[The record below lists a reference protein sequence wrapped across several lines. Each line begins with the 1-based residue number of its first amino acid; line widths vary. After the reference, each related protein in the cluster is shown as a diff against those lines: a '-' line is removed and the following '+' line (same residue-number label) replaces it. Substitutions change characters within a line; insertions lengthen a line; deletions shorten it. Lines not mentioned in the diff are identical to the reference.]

1 MGVRFHLGTTVAAV
15 HADDAGAEVST
26 TGGPEA
32 GVFRGGM
39 ACSTLPLPVLATLLA
54 DAPAP
59 VRVAAASLRF
69 RALALVYLVLPQPR
83 YTPFDAHY
91 FPALDAPFSRVSEPK
106 NYRDGAGS
114 DPPDRTVLCAEVP
127 CSVGDE
133 VWTASDDDLGAL
145 VAEALARQGL
155 PPARAVGVEV
165 RRLPTAYPVYRSGF
179 EEPLTTLAE
188 WVERHPTVLTFGR
201 QGLFAHDNTHH
212 ALAMGMA
219 AAASLRTG
227 HLDRDGWNRSLESF
241 RDNVVED

>member
-1 MGVRFHLGTTVAAV
+1 M
-15 HADDAGAEVST
+15 
-26 TGGPEA
+26 
-32 GVFRGGM
+32 FRGGV

-54 DAPAP
+54 DAPAH

-155 PPARAVGVEV
+155 PPARAIGVEV

-179 EEPLTTLAE
+179 EEPLTTLA
-188 WVERHPTVLTFGR
+188 VVPLVVGAVIVFGR
-201 QGLFAHDNTHH
+201 
-212 ALAMGMA
+212 ALRKASSGVQDRVAQAMGTA
-219 AAASLRTG
+219 DEAFGAIRPC
-227 HLDRDGWNRSLESF
+227 
-241 RDNVVED
+241 